1 MAMVHNKYRTQHVVQ
16 ELGLHL
22 EVILATIKVVIGF
35 VNKAKQNKT
44 KPNQTIPPQVSAK
57 ASHISK
63 HNIQ

>member
-44 KPNQTIPPQVSAK
+44 KPPQVSAK